1 MTEIKNDKDH
11 LDDYCE
17 ECGCED
23 ESVSQNLLMF
33 GYKICASCKICK
45 TIFPIDLINC
55 NCQKLVS
62 LDISLIKLSCKD
74 KIITPKT
81 NIISEEKGLSL
92 TCGLKKSNLTI
103 FKPK

>member
-1 MTEIKNDKDH
+1 MKN
-11 LDDYCE
+11 
-17 ECGCED
+17 
-23 ESVSQNLLMF
+23 S
-33 GYKICASCKICK
+33 K

-81 NIISEEKGLSL
+81 NIISDENGLSL
-92 TCGLKKSNLTI
+92 TCGLKNSNLTI
-103 FKPK
+103 LNLSRIKKRISCISYLFHLCNDLQLHAFLF